1 MTIGKDGGVR
11 LCNRLVVPKVPSLK
25 LEICDK
31 AHKSRYTVH
40 PRSTKMYK
48 DLRRNFWWKGMKRY
62 VVDYVSKCVVCSQV
76 KIEHQVPA
84 GKLQPLPI
92 PEWKWLEISMDFVD
106 GLPMSKKKHDRVW
119 VVVDRLTKVAHFL
132 GVRSTNSV
140 KELAQVYLDGV
151 VKYHGAP
158 ESVTMDRG
166 TEFTSKLW
174 KEVQKAF
181 GTNSNFSTAFH
192 PLTDGQTERVNQI
205 LEDMLRACMLDFG
218 GSWED
223 HLSLIEF
230 AYNNSYQSSIGMA
243 PFEALYGRSCRT
255 PICWTET
262 GDNALIG
269 SDLVVETTEKIKL
282 VIQRLETAQSRQVSY
297 ADKSRRYVE
306 FEVGDHVFLKVSPMK
321 GVRRFGR
328 KGKLAPRYIGPFL
341 ILERVGKVA
350 YHLELP
356 K

>member
-1 MTIGKDGGVR
+1 
-11 LCNRLVVPKVPSLK
+11 
-25 LEICDK
+25 
-31 AHKSRYTVH
+31 
-40 PRSTKMYK
+40 
-48 DLRRNFWWKGMKRY
+48 
-62 VVDYVSKCVVCSQV
+62 
-76 KIEHQVPA
+76 
-84 GKLQPLPI
+84 
-92 PEWKWLEISMDFVD
+92 
-106 GLPMSKKKHDRVW
+106 
-119 VVVDRLTKVAHFL
+119 
-132 GVRSTNSV
+132 V
-140 KELAQVYLDGV
+140 KELAQIYLDGV

-158 ESVTMDRG
+158 ESVTTDRG

-181 GTNSNFSTAFH
+181 GTKTNFSTAFH
-192 PLTDGQTERVNQI
+192 PQTDGQTERVNQI

-243 PFEALYGRSCRT
+243 PFEALYGRPCRT

-269 SDLVVETTEKIKL
+269 SDLVAETTEKIKL

-297 ADKSRRYVE
+297 ADKSRRHVE

-350 YHLELP
+350 YRLELP
-356 K
+356 EQLSGIHPVFHISMLRKHVKDDNKTIVPDVTGVTVRADTSYEVEPVRLLAKSTRKHRSRITRVVKVLWSASDLSDATWELEDDVRRDFPHLFEDEVRVMF